1 MCGLSVH
8 LDAEVFVSDSEA
20 GPAIFYLP
28 DRMVSVFPD
37 LQTLK
42 QARSLPYQ
50 VLSMR
55 LVIFGLTITSSWGN
69 GHATLWR
76 ALSRSLAQRGHHLTF
91 FERQLPYYAETR
103 DLTTWTDGELIL
115 YDCWD
120 LASAVARDR
129 LANADVALISSYCPD
144 ALSAGKLL
152 AEFGER
158 IVKVFYDMDT
168 PVTLH
173 RLETHG
179 FVPYLPSNGL
189 RDFDLVLSFTG
200 GIVLTTLKERL
211 GARRVE
217 VLYGHADPDLHYRR
231 VTTTEYEATL
241 SYLGTFARDR
251 QPALEEFFVKPAQRL
266 PAWRFVLAGALYP
279 QEFPWESNIY
289 FLRHLPPSEHGAFFS
304 SSKCTLNLTRSS
316 MIAAGFCPSGR
327 IFEAAACGTP
337 VITDRW
343 TGLEEFFEPGK
354 EIIVAE
360 SAADVIRAI
369 TSPRE
374 SINLIGDAA
383 YRRFLSQHTSDRRA
397 AELESYLHVI

>member
-1 MCGLSVH
+1 
-8 LDAEVFVSDSEA
+8 
-20 GPAIFYLP
+20 
-28 DRMVSVFPD
+28 
-37 LQTLK
+37 
-42 QARSLPYQ
+42 
-50 VLSMR
+50 MR

-76 ALSRSLAQRGHHLTF
+76 GLSRSLARRGHHLTF
-91 FERQLPYYAETR
+91 FEKELPYYAETR

-115 YDCWD
+115 YDCWEIASE
-120 LASAVARDR
+120 LACDR

-144 ALSAGKLL
+144 ALAASKLL
-152 AEFGER
+152 VEFGER

-173 RLETHG
+173 RLETDG
-179 FVPYLPSNGL
+179 SVPYLPSNGL

-200 GIVLTTLKERL
+200 GTVVAALKERL

-217 VLYGHADPDLHYRR
+217 VLYGHADPQVHYRR
-231 VTTTEYEATL
+231 LTHPEYDATL

-251 QPALEEFFVKPAQRL
+251 QPALEKFFVRPALRM
-266 PAWRFVLAGALYP
+266 PEWRFLLAGALYP
-279 QEFPWESNIY
+279 EDFPWKSNIY
-289 FLRHLPPSEHGAFFS
+289 FLRHLPPSEHGTFFS

-316 MIAAGFCPSGR
+316 MIASGFCPSGR

-343 TGLEEFFEPGK
+343 TGLEEFFEPAR

-360 SAADVIRAI
+360 STDDVIRAI
-369 TSPRE
+369 TSPHE
-374 SINLIGDAA
+374 SIDLIGEAA
-383 YRRFLSQHTSDRRA
+383 YKRFLSQHTSDRRA
-397 AELESYLHVI
+397 AELESYLQVV